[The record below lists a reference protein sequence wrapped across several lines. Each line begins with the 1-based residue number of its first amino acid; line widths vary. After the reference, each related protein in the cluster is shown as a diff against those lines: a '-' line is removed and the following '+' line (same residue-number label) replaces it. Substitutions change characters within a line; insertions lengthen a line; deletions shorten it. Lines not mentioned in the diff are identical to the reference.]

1 MGRNKKVV
9 CNTSYRVMR
18 SDHLKNQ
25 MKRPGKHVEVEPLPS
40 ISLKSED
47 KLFSSGTLEDNYD
60 IEEVLG
66 KGGFGIVYAG
76 IRKKD
81 KMKVAI
87 KHIAKGKVTNME
99 MVNI

>member
-1 MGRNKKVV
+1 
-9 CNTSYRVMR
+9 
-18 SDHLKNQ
+18 
-25 MKRPGKHVEVEPLPS
+25 MKRSGNHVEVEPLPS

>member
-9 CNTSYRVMR
+9 CNY
-18 SDHLKNQ
+18 
-25 MKRPGKHVEVEPLPS
+25 VEVEPLPS

-87 KHIAKGKVTNME
+87 KHIAKGKVTDME

>member
-1 MGRNKKVV
+1 
-9 CNTSYRVMR
+9 MR
-18 SDHLKNQ
+18 SDHLKNH
-25 MKRPGKHVEVEPLPS
+25 MKRHDKHVEVEPLPS
-40 ISLKSED
+40 ISLKSES
-47 KLFSSGTLEDNYD
+47 KLFSSGTLEDNYEV
-60 IEEVLG
+60 EEVLG

-87 KHIAKGKVTNME
+87 KHIAKGKVTDME

>member
-1 MGRNKKVV
+1 MGENKQVTCQV
-9 CNTSYRVMR
+9 CFKPMR
-18 SDHLKNQ
+18 SNNLNRH
-25 MKRPGKHVEVEPLPS
+25 MKVHDKHVEVEPLPS

-47 KLFSSGTLEDNYD
+47 KLFSSGTLEDNYEV
-60 IEEVLG
+60 EEVLG

-87 KHIAKGKVTNME
+87 KHIAKGKVTDME

>member
-1 MGRNKKVV
+1 
-9 CNTSYRVMR
+9 
-18 SDHLKNQ
+18 
-25 MKRPGKHVEVEPLPS
+25 MKINCLV
-40 ISLKSED
+40 
-47 KLFSSGTLEDNYD
+47 LEDNYEV
-60 IEEVLG
+60 EEVLG